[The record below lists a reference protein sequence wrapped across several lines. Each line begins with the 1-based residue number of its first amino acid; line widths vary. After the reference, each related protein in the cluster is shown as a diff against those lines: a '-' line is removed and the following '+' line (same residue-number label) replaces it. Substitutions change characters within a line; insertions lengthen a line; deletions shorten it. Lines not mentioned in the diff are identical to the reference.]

1 MKRLAPE
8 PRRYTLEQLGAAA
21 GVAQR
26 TVRYYIQIGLVDRPV
41 GETRAAYYTP
51 THLEQLLTVQ
61 KWSEAGLSLDSI
73 RRLMAGELPA
83 VPPEPR
89 GRVEVRS
96 HMTVTDGVE
105 LVIEPG
111 RARLKPE
118 QVRRLF
124 GAVLEVY
131 ERIAKEA
138 DHER

>member
-1 MKRLAPE
+1 MKSPDPTPRL
-8 PRRYTLEQLGAAA
+8 TLDHLATAA
-21 GVAQR
+21 GLPPR
-26 TVRYYIQIGLVDRPV
+26 TVRYYIQLGLVDRPV

-51 THLEQLLTVQ
+51 AHLEQLLTVQ
-61 KWSEAGLSLDSI
+61 KWSEGGLSLESI
-73 RRLMAGELPA
+73 RRLMAGELPE

-111 RARLKPE
+111 RARLSPA

-124 GAVLEVY
+124 AGVLELH
-131 ERIAKEA
+131 ERIAKES

>member
-1 MKRLAPE
+1 MKPPDPIPQLTLDQLA
-8 PRRYTLEQLGAAA
+8 TAA
-21 GVAQR
+21 GLPAR
-26 TVRYYIQIGLVDRPV
+26 TVRYYIQLGLVDRPV
-41 GETRAAYYTP
+41 GEKRAAYYTP
-51 THLEQLLTVQ
+51 AHLEQLLTVQ
-61 KWSEAGLSLDSI
+61 KWSEGGLSLESI
-73 RRLMAGELPA
+73 RRLMAGELPE

-111 RARLKPE
+111 RARLTPA

-124 GAVLEVY
+124 AGVLELH

>member
-1 MKRLAPE
+1 MNPADPTPRLS
-8 PRRYTLEQLGAAA
+8 LDQLAAAA
-21 GVAQR
+21 GLPAR
-26 TVRYYIQIGLVDRPV
+26 TVRYYIQLGLVDRPV

-51 THLEQLLTVQ
+51 EHLEQLLTVQ
-61 KWSEAGLSLDSI
+61 KWSQGGLSLESI
-73 RRLMAGELPA
+73 RRLMSGELPE

-111 RARLKPE
+111 RARLSPA

-124 GAVLEVY
+124 AGVLEQY
-131 ERIAKEA
+131 ERIVKES